1 MPSSR
6 SSWKNA
12 FERTI
17 APLRADRPVLLSFLV
32 FLALAALVGPL
43 SLEYWRTEPEFLL
56 NVAAEA
62 HGVLFD
68 LLLFGCLLLWFEQK
82 AEKRRRI
89 ERYQNAIEDFL
100 GWESDEAMYR
110 IVGNIRRLN
119 REGESPESLKEAYL
133 AGADLKGAD
142 LSETSL
148 DGAVMTGADLQHA
161 DLSGAYLGT
170 ADLTGANLRKADLSG
185 AHLGVFAGMVGSDDG
200 QHTTL
205 TNASLRAADLRD
217 LRNAEAPDV
226 ADAQTLYKARLDD
239 DLRAAIEDA
248 SPDLLEPDPSSA
260 QP

>member
-1 MPSSR
+1 MPSPEA
-6 SSWKNA
+6 SWTDLI
-12 FERTI
+12 ERTI

-32 FLALAALVGPL
+32 FLCLAALVGTV
-43 SLEYWRTEPEFLL
+43 SLDYWRTEPDFLL

-100 GWESDEAMYR
+100 GWESAEAMHR

-119 REGESPESLKEAYL
+119 REGESPQSLKDAYL

-142 LSETSL
+142 LSEASL
-148 DGAVMTGADLQHA
+148 DGAVLTDADLRHA

-170 ADLTGANLRKADLSG
+170 ADLTGADLRKADLSG
-185 AHLGVFAGMVGSDDG
+185 AHLGVFAGMVGSDDD
-200 QHTTL
+200 QHTIL
-205 TNASLRAADLRD
+205 TNASLRAADLRG
-217 LRNAEAPDV
+217 LRHAEAADF
-226 ADAQTLYKARLDD
+226 ADARTLYKARLDD
-239 DLRAAIEDA
+239 DLRAALEQTA
-248 SPDLLEPDPSSA
+248 PDLLEPDPSA
-260 QP
+260 TRA

>member
-1 MPSSR
+1 MPSSE
-6 SSWKNA
+6 SSWTNVV
-12 FERTI
+12 ERTI

-43 SLEYWRTEPEFLL
+43 SLEYWRSEPEFLL

-82 AEKRRRI
+82 AEKRRRVD
-89 ERYQNAIEDFL
+89 RYKNAIEDFL
-100 GWESDEAMYR
+100 GWESEEAMYR

-119 REGESPESLKEAYL
+119 RDGESPDSLKDAYL
-133 AGADLKGAD
+133 ADADLKGAD
-142 LSETSL
+142 LSEASL
-148 DGAVMTGADLQHA
+148 DGATLSGADLQHA

-185 AHLGVFAGMVGSDDG
+185 AHLGVFSGMVGSGDG

-205 TNASLRAADLRD
+205 TDASLRAADLRG
-217 LRNAEAPDV
+217 LRHAEASDFADV
-226 ADAQTLYKARLDD
+226 RTLYKARLDE
-239 DLRAAIEDA
+239 DLRSALEEA
-248 SPDLLEPDPSSA
+248 SPDLLEPQPTRA
-260 QP
+260 QA